1 MSKRKLEKTPMVTV
15 IATENEKSKLKVGKE
30 YEVTKEIA
38 DILVKAKR
46 ATKKK

>member
-1 MSKRKLEKTPMVTV
+1 MSKKARVKEAKVTV
-15 IATENEKSKLKVGKE
+15 IATENNKSKLVVGKE

-46 ATKKK
+46 AKKK